1 MTNNTNKVKIRL
13 PRREG
18 AGKNQ
23 TEFFSVNGKN
33 YTVERGR
40 TVEVPAA
47 LAEVIQNGEL
57 ALEAAAAYAEAKHLR
72 EA

>member
-1 MTNNTNKVKIRL
+1 MANNTNKVKIRL

>member
-1 MTNNTNKVKIRL
+1 MANNTNKVKIRL

-40 TVEVPAA
+40 TVEVPTA

>member
-1 MTNNTNKVKIRL
+1 MSNNTNKVKIRL

>member
-1 MTNNTNKVKIRL
+1 MANNTNKVKIRL

-47 LAEVIQNGEL
+47 LAEVILNGEL

>member
-1 MTNNTNKVKIRL
+1 MANNTSKVKIRL

-40 TVEVPAA
+40 TVEVPTA

-57 ALEAAAAYAEAKHLR
+57 ASEAAAAYAEAKHLR

>member
-1 MTNNTNKVKIRL
+1 MANNTNKVKIRL

-57 ALEAAAAYAEAKHLR
+57 ASEAAAAYAEAKHLR

>member
-1 MTNNTNKVKIRL
+1 MANNKDKVKIRL

-18 AGKNQ
+18 TGKNQ
-23 TEFFSVNGKN
+23 TEFFSVNGRN

-40 TVEVPAA
+40 CVEVPAS

-57 ALEAAAAYAEAKHLR
+57 ANDAAIAYAEAKLLK